1 MLHLAQTTVT
11 TMDSQVPTTQMVT
24 KEGEK
29 TPFLHF
35 FYRSRRT
42 YVFSDG

>member
-1 MLHLAQTTVT
+1 
-11 TMDSQVPTTQMVT
+11 VT

-35 FYRSRRT
+35 FYQSRST
-42 YVFSDG
+42 YVFSDGWMNGSWFMDECLSM